1 MVTVV
6 ELGNRHSSRVYVVS
20 YLSFSTYFLIS
31 GRVTSFCL
39 WGMVLANFQLSTS
52 SN

>member
-1 MVTVV
+1 MVTLV

-20 YLSFSTYFLIS
+20 YLSFSPRFLFS

-39 WGMVLANFQLSTS
+39 RAMVLAIFLSTS
-52 SN
+52 YN

>member
-1 MVTVV
+1 MVTLV

-20 YLSFSTYFLIS
+20 YLSFSICFLIS

-39 WGMVLANFQLSTS
+39 RATVLANFQSRCAF
-52 SN
+52 